1 MAVCLTGGAAG
12 SIRAFF
18 GKWGAVAQLGERLVR
33 NEEVR
38 GSIPLS
44 STNPERPRLRLA
56 PLRPHRPTPAQLG
69 LTAAEGRVLRALRT
83 PERIQQFIVE
93 LPANFEEDGD
103 TLYSVRRVLR
113 HRKAHCI
120 EAAFTAACALWLQG
134 EPPLVMD
141 FFAKGDADHVIALFK
156 RDGCWGAISKS
167 NHIWLRWRDP
177 IYRTPRELAM
187 SYFHEYVLKER
198 KTLRTYSGPVDLR
211 RFPIGQWITNA
222 DDCWEVGAALTDVRH
237 YPVATP
243 AQIRRLTVRDEMEVR
258 GDAMRQYEKPERR
271 H

>member
-1 MAVCLTGGAAG
+1 
-12 SIRAFF
+12 
-18 GKWGAVAQLGERLVR
+18 
-33 NEEVR
+33 
-38 GSIPLS
+38 
-44 STNPERPRLRLA
+44 LRLD
-56 PLRPHRPTPAQLG
+56 RPTPAQLG
-69 LTAAEGRVLRALRT
+69 LTRQEGKLLRALRT
-83 PERIQQFIVE
+83 PERIQRFIND
-93 LPANFEEDGD
+93 LPANFEEGGD
-103 TLYSVRRVLR
+103 TLRSVRGVLQ

-120 EAAFTAACALWLQG
+120 EAAFTAACALWLAG

-141 FFAKGDADHVIALFK
+141 FFAKGDADHVVALFR

-177 IYRTPRELAM
+177 IYRSPRELAM

-211 RFPIGQWITNA
+211 RFPGEQWITNA

-243 AQIRRLTVRDEMEVR
+243 AQIRRLTLRDEMEVR
-258 GDAMRQYEKPERR
+258 ADAMRQFEKPERR

>member
-1 MAVCLTGGAAG
+1 M
-12 SIRAFF
+12 
-18 GKWGAVAQLGERLVR
+18 RLD
-33 NEEVR
+33 
-38 GSIPLS
+38 
-44 STNPERPRLRLA
+44 
-56 PLRPHRPTPAQLG
+56 RPTPAQLG

-141 FFAKGDADHVIALFK
+141 FFAKGDADHVVALFK

-167 NHIWLRWRDP
+167 NHVWLRWRDP
-177 IYRTPRELAM
+177 VYRSLRELAM
-187 SYFHEYVLKER
+187 SYFHEYTNKHR
-198 KTLRTYSGPVDLR
+198 KSLRTYSVPVDLR
-211 RFPIGQWITNA
+211 RFAGEMWVTNA
-222 DDCWEVGAALTDVRH
+222 EDCWEVGAALCDVRH
-237 YPVATP
+237 YNLLTP
-243 AQIRRLTVRDEMEVR
+243 AQARRLVPRDATELRADNLV
-258 GDAMRQYEKPERR
+258 QYESRR
-271 H
+271 DRKRARRY